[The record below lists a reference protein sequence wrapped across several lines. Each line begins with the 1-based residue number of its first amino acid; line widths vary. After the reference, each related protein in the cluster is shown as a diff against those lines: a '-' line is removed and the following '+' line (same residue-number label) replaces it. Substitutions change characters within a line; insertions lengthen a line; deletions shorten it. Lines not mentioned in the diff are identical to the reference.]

1 MPTSVPGTRNAIGVP
16 RHRAAGYTLI
26 ELLVVV
32 LVLGVCAGLVHAL
45 TMPDDRA
52 RLALDSARLEAL
64 LTLAA
69 TEARLTG
76 RQVTWTSDGRAY
88 RFHRYDEDGAVRA
101 PDADDPLR
109 PRTVTPGVS
118 IGELTIEGSRF
129 PKLQIDF
136 LPHAP
141 ARAFE
146 LRLTGGRA
154 SATISG
160 TPLGEVEAEVHAYA
174 HPR

>member
-1 MPTSVPGTRNAIGVP
+1 MPTSVPGTGNAIGVS
-16 RHRAAGYTLI
+16 RQRAAGYTLI
-26 ELLVVV
+26 ELLVVL
-32 LVLGVCAGLVHAL
+32 LVLGLCAGLVHAL

-52 RLALDSARLEAL
+52 RLALESERLEAL

-88 RFHRYDEDGAVRA
+88 RFHRYDEDGGVRA
-101 PDADDPLR
+101 PVADDPLR
-109 PRTVTPGVS
+109 ARTVTPAVS
-118 IGELTIEGSRF
+118 IRELTIEGSRL

-141 ARAFE
+141 PRAFE
-146 LRLTGGRA
+146 LRLTGASA

-160 TPLGEVEAEVHAYA
+160 TALGEIDTYVHA
-174 HPR
+174 R